1 MITAANSDGSYSKPK
16 ANPQIYGRIAALN
29 SSVCT
34 YSRLGVLTAVAFVE
48 AFVNSVGWNE
58 ASNPQRSEQERLEL
72 QGIHKGNYLSL
83 EKKLEKFSRIICD
96 DNSTPIILS
105 DPRQR
110 REPFIS
116 FLKTAKEVRD
126 ASMHY
131 APGKAPIHYP
141 PLEWLQLLES
151 SVKDAVAVAREFWS
165 ACYPGRRQPQYL
177 AGLFYDGL
185 VRAAL
190 DKLKATEDSVTS
202 T

>member
-1 MITAANSDGSYSKPK
+1 MHAGKVTVEEITLLGDAFFLLIHARNTSESMITAANSDGSYSKPK

-105 DPRQR
+105 DPRSLSDLGATT
-110 REPFIS
+110 PMS
-116 FLKTAKEVRD
+116 L
-126 ASMHY
+126 
-131 APGKAPIHYP
+131 
-141 PLEWLQLLES
+141 
-151 SVKDAVAVAREFWS
+151 
-165 ACYPGRRQPQYL
+165 
-177 AGLFYDGL
+177 
-185 VRAAL
+185 
-190 DKLKATEDSVTS
+190 LKAKPLLVGKCLIKIENIGF
-202 T
+202 